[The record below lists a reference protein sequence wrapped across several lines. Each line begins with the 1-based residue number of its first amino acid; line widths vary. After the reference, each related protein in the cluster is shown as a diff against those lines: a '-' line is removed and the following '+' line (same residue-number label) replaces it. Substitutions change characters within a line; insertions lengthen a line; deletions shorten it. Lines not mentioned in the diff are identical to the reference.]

1 MSGFC
6 YTEDMAQTFFFYDL
20 ETSGLNAREDRI
32 MQFAGQR
39 TDMNLTPIGDPYNVL
54 VALSDDTLPSP
65 DALMVTGITPQK
77 TIEEGYS
84 EAQFARMLSEE
95 IFTPDTIVVGFNNV
109 RFDDEFIRHLLWRN
123 FYDPYE
129 WCWKDGRS
137 RWDMLDV
144 VRMTRALRP
153 EGIRWPVDN
162 VGEPTNRLELITHE
176 NGIAHK
182 NAHDAMS
189 DVDALIDVTKLI
201 RNKQPQ
207 LFEYLLKMRDKKEV
221 VKLVNVDDKKPFVY
235 SSGRYDKEFAK
246 TTVAFPLAA
255 GRNGNVVVYDLRY
268 DPTPFVD
275 LSESE
280 LAHKVYASWQ
290 ERQAEDFMKLPA
302 KELQPNR
309 CPAVAPLG
317 VLAHGDGWEKISLDA
332 ETIAKHQKIL
342 LAHPEFAEKLRTIF
356 ENKPEFTRS
365 PDPEAQ
371 LYDGFLNDRDR
382 LRVEAVHSASERE
395 LADFHPDF
403 IDERLPNLLLHY
415 KARNFP
421 KTLDETERV
430 SWEVWRT
437 ARLKVQ
443 LSGYLASLQR
453 LLAASIDDNKMFII
467 QELQLWVEAIVPDDA
482 DDV

>member
-1 MSGFC
+1 
-6 YTEDMAQTFFFYDL
+6 MAKTFFFYDL

-32 MQFAGQR
+32 MQFAGRR
-39 TDMNLTPIGDPYNVL
+39 TSMNLTPIGEPYNML
-54 VALSDDTLPSP
+54 VALSDDTLPNP

-77 TIEEGYS
+77 TVDEGYS
-84 EAQFARMLSEE
+84 EAQFARILNDE
-95 IFTPDTIVVGFNNV
+95 IFTPDTIVVGFNNI

-144 VRMTRALRP
+144 VRMTRALRS
-153 EGIRWPVDN
+153 EGISWPLDDA
-162 VGEPTNRLELITHE
+162 GEPTNRLELITRE

-221 VKLVNVDDKKPFVY
+221 VKLVNVDDKNPFVY

-246 TTVAFPLAA
+246 TTVALPLAA

-268 DPTPFVD
+268 DPTPFID

-290 ERQAEDFMKLPA
+290 ERQAEDFVKLPA

-317 VLAHGDGWEKISLDA
+317 VLAHGGGWAKISLDA

-365 PDPEAQ
+365 LDPEAQ

-382 LRVEAVHSASERE
+382 LRAEAVRNASERE
-395 LADFHPDF
+395 LADFHPNFADK
-403 IDERLPNLLLHY
+403 RLPGLLLHY

-421 KTLDETERV
+421 KTLSDDERAMWQTWRAARV
-430 SWEVWRT
+430 Q
-437 ARLKVQ
+437 AQ
-443 LSGYLASLQR
+443 LPKYMAVLQR
-453 LLAASIDDNKMFII
+453 LTAGALDADKEFIV
-467 QELQLWVEAIVPDDA
+467 QELQLWAESILPEPD
-482 DDV
+482 

>member
-1 MSGFC
+1 
-6 YTEDMAQTFFFYDL
+6 MAQTFFFYDL

-32 MQFAGQR
+32 MQFAGRR
-39 TDMNLTPIGDPYNVL
+39 TSMDLTPIGEPYNML
-54 VALSDDTLPSP
+54 VALSDDTLPNP

-77 TIEEGYS
+77 TVDEGYS
-84 EAQFARMLSEE
+84 EVQFARILNDE
-95 IFTPDTIVVGFNNV
+95 IFTPDTIVVGFNNI

-153 EGIRWPVDN
+153 EGISWPLDDA
-162 VGEPTNRLELITHE
+162 GEPTNRLELITRE

-201 RNKQPQ
+201 RDKQPQ

-246 TTVAFPLAA
+246 TTAAFPLAT

-268 DPTPFVD
+268 DPTPFID

-290 ERQAEDFMKLPA
+290 ERQAEDFVKLPA

-317 VLAHGDGWEKISLDA
+317 VLAHGGGWAKISLDA

-382 LRVEAVHSASERE
+382 LRAEAVRNASERE
-395 LADFHPDF
+395 LDDFHPNF
-403 IDERLPNLLLHY
+403 ADERLPGLLLHY

-421 KTLDETERV
+421 KTLSSDEREMWQTWRAVRV
-430 SWEVWRT
+430 Q
-437 ARLKVQ
+437 AQ
-443 LSGYLASLQR
+443 LPKYMAALQR
-453 LLAASIDDNKMFII
+453 LATSALDSGKEFIV
-467 QELQLWVEAIVPDDA
+467 QELQLWAESILPEPD
-482 DDV
+482 

>member
-1 MSGFC
+1 
-6 YTEDMAQTFFFYDL
+6 MAQTFFFYDL

-32 MQFAGQR
+32 MQFAGRR
-39 TDMNLTPIGDPYNVL
+39 TSMDLTPIGEPYNML
-54 VALSDDTLPSP
+54 VALSDDTLPNP

-77 TIEEGYS
+77 TVDEGYS
-84 EAQFARMLSEE
+84 EVQFARILNDE
-95 IFTPDTIVVGFNNV
+95 IFTPDTIVVGFNNI

-137 RWDMLDV
+137 RWDMIDV

-153 EGIRWPVDN
+153 EGISWPLDDA
-162 VGEPTNRLELITHE
+162 GEPTNRLELITRE

-201 RNKQPQ
+201 RDKQPQ

-246 TTVAFPLAA
+246 TTAAFPLAT

-268 DPTPFVD
+268 DPTPFID

-290 ERQAEDFMKLPA
+290 ERQAEDFVKLPA

-317 VLAHGDGWEKISLDA
+317 VLAHGGGWAKISLDA

-382 LRVEAVHSASERE
+382 LRAEAVRNASERE
-395 LADFHPDF
+395 LADFHPNF
-403 IDERLPNLLLHY
+403 ADERLPGLLLHY

-421 KTLDETERV
+421 KTLSSDEREMWQTWRAVRV
-430 SWEVWRT
+430 Q
-437 ARLKVQ
+437 AQ
-443 LSGYLASLQR
+443 LPKYMAALQR
-453 LLAASIDDNKMFII
+453 LATSALDSGKEFIV
-467 QELQLWVEAIVPDDA
+467 QELQLWAESILPEPD
-482 DDV
+482 

>member
-1 MSGFC
+1 
-6 YTEDMAQTFFFYDL
+6 MAQTFFFYDL

-32 MQFAGQR
+32 MQFAGRR
-39 TDMNLTPIGDPYNVL
+39 TSMDLTPIGEPYNML
-54 VALSDDTLPSP
+54 VALSDDTLPNP

-77 TIEEGYS
+77 TVDEGYS
-84 EAQFARMLSEE
+84 EVQFARILNDE
-95 IFTPDTIVVGFNNV
+95 IFTPDTIVVGFNNI

-153 EGIRWPVDN
+153 EGISWPLDDA
-162 VGEPTNRLELITHE
+162 GEPTNRLELITRE

-201 RNKQPQ
+201 RDKQPQ

-246 TTVAFPLAA
+246 TTAAFPLAT

-268 DPTPFVD
+268 DPTPFID

-290 ERQAEDFMKLPA
+290 ERQAEDFVKLPA

-317 VLAHGDGWEKISLDA
+317 VLAHGGGWAKISLDA

-382 LRVEAVHSASERE
+382 LRAEAVRNASERE
-395 LADFHPDF
+395 LADFHPNF
-403 IDERLPNLLLHY
+403 ADERLPGLLLHY

-421 KTLDETERV
+421 KTLSSDEREMWQTWRAVRV
-430 SWEVWRT
+430 Q
-437 ARLKVQ
+437 AQ
-443 LSGYLASLQR
+443 LPKYMAALQR
-453 LLAASIDDNKMFII
+453 LATSALDSGKEFIV
-467 QELQLWVEAIVPDDA
+467 QELQLWAESILPEPD
-482 DDV
+482 

>member
-1 MSGFC
+1 
-6 YTEDMAQTFFFYDL
+6 MAQTFFFYDL

-32 MQFAGQR
+32 MQFAGRR
-39 TDMNLTPIGDPYNVL
+39 TSMDLTPIGEPYNML
-54 VALSDDTLPSP
+54 VALSDDTLPNP

-77 TIEEGYS
+77 TVDEGYS
-84 EAQFARMLSEE
+84 EVQFARILNDE
-95 IFTPDTIVVGFNNV
+95 IFTPDTIVVGFNNI

-153 EGIRWPVDN
+153 EGISWPLDDA
-162 VGEPTNRLELITHE
+162 GEPTNRLELITRE

-246 TTVAFPLAA
+246 TTAAFPLAT

-268 DPTPFVD
+268 DPTPFID

-290 ERQAEDFMKLPA
+290 ERQAEDFVKLPA

-317 VLAHGDGWEKISLDA
+317 VLAHGGGWAKISLDA

-382 LRVEAVHSASERE
+382 LRAEAVRNASERE
-395 LADFHPDF
+395 LADFHPNF
-403 IDERLPNLLLHY
+403 ADERLPGLLLHY

-421 KTLDETERV
+421 KTLSSDEREMWQTWRV
-430 SWEVWRT
+430 VR
-437 ARLKVQ
+437 VQ
-443 LSGYLASLQR
+443 AQLPKYMAALQR
-453 LLAASIDDNKMFII
+453 LATSALDSGKEFIV
-467 QELQLWVEAIVPDDA
+467 QELQLWAESILPEPD
-482 DDV
+482 

>member
-1 MSGFC
+1 
-6 YTEDMAQTFFFYDL
+6 MAQTFFFYDL

-32 MQFAGQR
+32 MQFAGRR
-39 TDMNLTPIGDPYNVL
+39 TSMDLTPIGEPYNML
-54 VALSDDTLPSP
+54 VALSDDTLPNP

-77 TIEEGYS
+77 TVDEGYS
-84 EAQFARMLSEE
+84 EVQFARILNDE
-95 IFTPDTIVVGFNNV
+95 IFTPDTIVVGFNNI

-137 RWDMLDV
+137 RWDMIDV

-153 EGIRWPVDN
+153 EGISWPLDDA
-162 VGEPTNRLELITHE
+162 GEPTNRLELITRE

-201 RNKQPQ
+201 RDKQPQ

-246 TTVAFPLAA
+246 TTAAFPLAT

-268 DPTPFVD
+268 DPTPFID

-290 ERQAEDFMKLPA
+290 ERQAEDFVKLPA

-317 VLAHGDGWEKISLDA
+317 VLAHGGGWAKISLDA

-382 LRVEAVHSASERE
+382 LRAEAVRNASERE
-395 LADFHPDF
+395 LDDFHPNF
-403 IDERLPNLLLHY
+403 ADERLPGLLLHY

-421 KTLDETERV
+421 KTLSSDEREMWETWRAVRV
-430 SWEVWRT
+430 Q
-437 ARLKVQ
+437 AQ
-443 LSGYLASLQR
+443 LPKYMAALQR
-453 LLAASIDDNKMFII
+453 LATSALDSGKEFIV
-467 QELQLWVEAIVPDDA
+467 QELQLWAESILPEPD
-482 DDV
+482 

>member
-1 MSGFC
+1 
-6 YTEDMAQTFFFYDL
+6 MAQTFFFYDL

-32 MQFAGQR
+32 MQFAGRR
-39 TDMNLTPIGDPYNVL
+39 TSMDLTPIGEPYNML
-54 VALSDDTLPSP
+54 VALSDDTLPNP

-77 TIEEGYS
+77 TVDEGYS
-84 EAQFARMLSEE
+84 EVQFARILNDE
-95 IFTPDTIVVGFNNV
+95 IFTPDTIVVGFNNI

-153 EGIRWPVDN
+153 EGISWPLDDA
-162 VGEPTNRLELITHE
+162 GEPTNRLELITRE

-201 RNKQPQ
+201 RDKQLQ

-246 TTVAFPLAA
+246 TTAAFPLAT

-268 DPTPFVD
+268 DPTPFID

-290 ERQAEDFMKLPA
+290 ERQAEDFVKLPA

-317 VLAHGDGWEKISLDA
+317 VLAHGGGWAKISLDA

-382 LRVEAVHSASERE
+382 LRAEAVRNASERE
-395 LADFHPDF
+395 LADFHPNF
-403 IDERLPNLLLHY
+403 ADERLPGLLLHY

-421 KTLDETERV
+421 KTLSSDEREMWQT
-430 SWEVWRT
+430 WRA
-437 ARLKVQ
+437 ARIQAQ
-443 LSGYLASLQR
+443 LPKYMAALQR
-453 LLAASIDDNKMFII
+453 FAASALDPGKEFIV
-467 QELQLWVEAIVPDDA
+467 QELQLWAESILPEPD
-482 DDV
+482 

>member
-1 MSGFC
+1 
-6 YTEDMAQTFFFYDL
+6 MAQTFFFYDL

-32 MQFAGQR
+32 MQFAGRR
-39 TDMNLTPIGDPYNVL
+39 TSMDLTPIGEPYNML
-54 VALSDDTLPSP
+54 VALSDDTLPNR

-77 TIEEGYS
+77 TVDEGYS
-84 EAQFARMLSEE
+84 EVQFARILNDE
-95 IFTPDTIVVGFNNV
+95 IFTPDTIVVGFNNI

-153 EGIRWPVDN
+153 EGISWPLDDA
-162 VGEPTNRLELITHE
+162 GEPTNRLELITRE

-201 RNKQPQ
+201 RDKQPQ

-246 TTVAFPLAA
+246 TTAAFPLAT

-268 DPTPFVD
+268 DPTPFID

-290 ERQAEDFMKLPA
+290 ERQAEDFVKLPA

-317 VLAHGDGWEKISLDA
+317 VLAHGGGWAKISLDA

-382 LRVEAVHSASERE
+382 LRAEAVRNASERE
-395 LADFHPDF
+395 LADFHPNF
-403 IDERLPNLLLHY
+403 ADERLPGLLLHY

-421 KTLDETERV
+421 KTLSSDEREMWQT
-430 SWEVWRT
+430 WRA
-437 ARLKVQ
+437 ARIQAQ
-443 LSGYLASLQR
+443 LPKYMAALQR
-453 LLAASIDDNKMFII
+453 LATSALDSGKEFIV
-467 QELQLWVEAIVPDDA
+467 QELQLWAESILPEPD
-482 DDV
+482 

>member
-1 MSGFC
+1 
-6 YTEDMAQTFFFYDL
+6 MAQTFFFYDL

-32 MQFAGQR
+32 MQFAGRR
-39 TDMNLTPIGDPYNVL
+39 TSMDLTPIGEPYNML
-54 VALSDDTLPSP
+54 VALSDDTLPNP

-77 TIEEGYS
+77 TVDEGYN
-84 EAQFARMLSEE
+84 EAQFARILNDE
-95 IFTPDTIVVGFNNV
+95 IFTPDTIVVGFNNI

-153 EGIRWPVDN
+153 EGISWPLDDA
-162 VGEPTNRLELITHE
+162 GEPTNRLELITRE

-246 TTVAFPLAA
+246 TTAAFPLAT

-268 DPTPFVD
+268 DPTPFID

-290 ERQAEDFMKLPA
+290 ERQAEDFVKLPA

-317 VLAHGDGWEKISLDA
+317 VLAHGGGWAKISLDA

-382 LRVEAVHSASERE
+382 LRAEAVRNASERE
-395 LADFHPDF
+395 LDDFHPNF
-403 IDERLPNLLLHY
+403 ADERLPGLLLHY

-421 KTLDETERV
+421 KTLSGDEREMWQT
-430 SWEVWRT
+430 WRA
-437 ARLKVQ
+437 ARTQTQ
-443 LSGYLASLQR
+443 LPKYMAALQR
-453 LLAASIDDNKMFII
+453 FAASALDPGKEFIV
-467 QELQLWVEAIVPDDA
+467 QELQLWAESILPEPD
-482 DDV
+482 

>member
-1 MSGFC
+1 M
-6 YTEDMAQTFFFYDL
+6 DL
-20 ETSGLNAREDRI
+20 A
-32 MQFAGQR
+32 
-39 TDMNLTPIGDPYNVL
+39 PIGEPYNML
-54 VALSDDTLPSP
+54 VALSDDTLPNP

-77 TIEEGYS
+77 TVDEGYS
-84 EAQFARMLSEE
+84 EVQFARILNDE

-153 EGIRWPVDN
+153 EGISWPLDDA
-162 VGEPTNRLELITHE
+162 GEPTNRLELITRE
-176 NGIAHK
+176 NDIAHK

-201 RNKQPQ
+201 RDKQPQ

-246 TTVAFPLAA
+246 TTAAFPLSA

-268 DPTPFVD
+268 DPTLFID

-290 ERQAEDFMKLPA
+290 ERQAEDFVKLPA

-317 VLAHGDGWEKISLDA
+317 VLAHGGGWAKISLDA

-342 LAHPEFAEKLRTIF
+342 LVHPEFAEKLRTIF

-382 LRVEAVHSASERE
+382 LRAEAVRNASERE
-395 LADFHPDF
+395 LADFHPNF
-403 IDERLPNLLLHY
+403 ADERLPGLLLHY

-421 KTLDETERV
+421 KTLSSDEREMWQT
-430 SWEVWRT
+430 WRA
-437 ARLKVQ
+437 ARIQAQ
-443 LSGYLASLQR
+443 LPKYMAALQR
-453 LLAASIDDNKMFII
+453 FAASALDPGKEFIV
-467 QELQLWVEAIVPDDA
+467 QELQLWAESILPEPD
-482 DDV
+482 

>member
-1 MSGFC
+1 
-6 YTEDMAQTFFFYDL
+6 MAQTFFFYDL

-32 MQFAGQR
+32 MQFAGRR
-39 TDMNLTPIGDPYNVL
+39 TSMDLTPIGEPYNML
-54 VALSDDTLPSP
+54 VALSDDTLPNP

-77 TIEEGYS
+77 TVDEGYS
-84 EAQFARMLSEE
+84 EVQFARILNDE
-95 IFTPDTIVVGFNNV
+95 IFTPDTIVVGFNNI

-153 EGIRWPVDN
+153 EGISWPLDDA
-162 VGEPTNRLELITHE
+162 GEPTNRLELITRE

-246 TTVAFPLAA
+246 TTAAFPLAT

-268 DPTPFVD
+268 DPTPFID

-290 ERQAEDFMKLPA
+290 ERQAEDFVKLPA

-317 VLAHGDGWEKISLDA
+317 VLAHGGGWAKISLDA

-382 LRVEAVHSASERE
+382 LRAEAVRNASERE
-395 LADFHPDF
+395 LADFHPNF
-403 IDERLPNLLLHY
+403 ADERLPGLLLHY

-421 KTLDETERV
+421 KTLSSDEREMWQT
-430 SWEVWRT
+430 WRA
-437 ARLKVQ
+437 ARIQAQ
-443 LSGYLASLQR
+443 LPKYMAALQR
-453 LLAASIDDNKMFII
+453 FAASALDPGKEFIV
-467 QELQLWVEAIVPDDA
+467 QELQLWAESILPEPD
-482 DDV
+482 

>member
-1 MSGFC
+1 
-6 YTEDMAQTFFFYDL
+6 MAQTFFFYDL

-32 MQFAGQR
+32 MQFAGRR
-39 TDMNLTPIGDPYNVL
+39 TSMDLTPIGEPYNML
-54 VALSDDTLPSP
+54 VALSDDTLPNP

-77 TIEEGYS
+77 TVDEGYS
-84 EAQFARMLSEE
+84 EVQFARILNDE
-95 IFTPDTIVVGFNNV
+95 IFTPDTIVVGFNNI

-153 EGIRWPVDN
+153 EGISWSLDDA
-162 VGEPTNRLELITHE
+162 GEPTNRLELITRE

-201 RNKQPQ
+201 RDKQPQ

-246 TTVAFPLAA
+246 TTAAFPLAT

-268 DPTPFVD
+268 DPTPFID

-290 ERQAEDFMKLPA
+290 ERQAEDFVKLPA

-317 VLAHGDGWEKISLDA
+317 VLAHGGGWAKISLDA

-382 LRVEAVHSASERE
+382 LRAEAVRNASERE
-395 LADFHPDF
+395 LDDFHPNF
-403 IDERLPNLLLHY
+403 ADERLPGLLLHY

-421 KTLDETERV
+421 KTLSSDERAMWQT
-430 SWEVWRT
+430 WR
-437 ARLKVQ
+437 AAHVQ
-443 LSGYLASLQR
+443 AQLPKYMVALQR
-453 LLAASIDDNKMFII
+453 LAASALDSGKEFIV
-467 QELQLWVEAIVPDDA
+467 QELQLWAESILPEPD
-482 DDV
+482 

>member
-1 MSGFC
+1 
-6 YTEDMAQTFFFYDL
+6 MAQTFFFYDL

-32 MQFAGQR
+32 MQFAGRR
-39 TDMNLTPIGDPYNVL
+39 TSMDLTPIGEPYNML
-54 VALSDDTLPSP
+54 VALSDDTLPNP

-77 TIEEGYS
+77 TVDEGYS
-84 EAQFARMLSEE
+84 EAQFARILNDE

-144 VRMTRALRP
+144 VRMTRALRS
-153 EGIRWPVDN
+153 EGISWPLDDA
-162 VGEPTNRLELITHE
+162 GEPTNRLELITRE

-268 DPTPFVD
+268 DPIPFID

-290 ERQAEDFMKLPA
+290 ERQAEDFVKLPA

-317 VLAHGDGWEKISLDA
+317 VLAHSDGWEKISLDA
-332 ETIAKHQKIL
+332 ETIAKHQKNL

-382 LRVEAVHSASERE
+382 LRAEAVRNASERE
-395 LADFHPDF
+395 LADFHPNFADK
-403 IDERLPNLLLHY
+403 RLPGLLLHY

-421 KTLDETERV
+421 KTLSSDEREMWQT
-430 SWEVWRT
+430 WRA
-437 ARLKVQ
+437 ARIQAQ
-443 LSGYLASLQR
+443 LPKYMAALQR
-453 LLAASIDDNKMFII
+453 FAASALDPGKEFIV
-467 QELQLWVEAIVPDDA
+467 QELQLWAESILPEPD
-482 DDV
+482 

>member
-1 MSGFC
+1 M
-6 YTEDMAQTFFFYDL
+6 D
-20 ETSGLNAREDRI
+20 
-32 MQFAGQR
+32 
-39 TDMNLTPIGDPYNVL
+39 LTPIGEPYNML
-54 VALSDDTLPSP
+54 VALSDDTLPNP

-77 TIEEGYS
+77 TVDEGYS
-84 EAQFARMLSEE
+84 EVQFARILNDE
-95 IFTPDTIVVGFNNV
+95 IFTPDTIVVGFNNI

-153 EGIRWPVDN
+153 EGISWSFDDA
-162 VGEPTNRLELITHE
+162 GEPTNRLELITRE

-201 RNKQPQ
+201 RDKQPQ

-221 VKLVNVDDKKPFVY
+221 VKLINVDDKKPFVY

-246 TTVAFPLAA
+246 TTVAFPLTM
-255 GRNGNVVVYDLRY
+255 GRKGNVVVYDLRY
-268 DPTPFVD
+268 DPTPFID

-290 ERQAEDFMKLPA
+290 ERQAEDFVKLPA

-317 VLAHGDGWEKISLDA
+317 VLAHGGGWAKISLDA

-382 LRVEAVHSASERE
+382 LRAEAVRNASERE
-395 LADFHPDF
+395 LADFHPNF
-403 IDERLPNLLLHY
+403 ADERLPGLLLHY

-421 KTLDETERV
+421 KTLSSDEREMWQT
-430 SWEVWRT
+430 WRA
-437 ARLKVQ
+437 ARIQAQ
-443 LSGYLASLQR
+443 LPKYMAALQR
-453 LLAASIDDNKMFII
+453 FAASALDPGKEFIV
-467 QELQLWVEAIVPDDA
+467 QELQLWAESILPEPD
-482 DDV
+482 

>member
-1 MSGFC
+1 
-6 YTEDMAQTFFFYDL
+6 MAQTFFFYDL

-32 MQFAGQR
+32 MQFAGRR
-39 TDMNLTPIGDPYNVL
+39 TSMDLTPIGEPYNML
-54 VALSDDTLPSP
+54 VALSDDTLPNP

-77 TIEEGYS
+77 TVDEGYS
-84 EAQFARMLSEE
+84 EVQFARILNDE
-95 IFTPDTIVVGFNNV
+95 IFTPDTIVVGFNNI

-153 EGIRWPVDN
+153 EGISWPLDDA
-162 VGEPTNRLELITHE
+162 GEPTNRLELITRE

-201 RNKQPQ
+201 RDKQPQ

-246 TTVAFPLAA
+246 TTAAFPLAT

-268 DPTPFVD
+268 DPTPFID

-290 ERQAEDFMKLPA
+290 ERQAEDFVKLPA

-317 VLAHGDGWEKISLDA
+317 VLAYGDGWAKISLDA
-332 ETIAKHQKIL
+332 ETIAKHQKNL
-342 LAHPEFAEKLRTIF
+342 LAHPEFAEKLCTIF

-382 LRVEAVHSASERE
+382 LRAEAVRNASERE
-395 LADFHPDF
+395 LADFHPNFADK
-403 IDERLPNLLLHY
+403 RLPGLLLHY

-421 KTLDETERV
+421 KTLSDDERAMWQTWRAARV
-430 SWEVWRT
+430 Q
-437 ARLKVQ
+437 AQ
-443 LSGYLASLQR
+443 LPKYMAALQR
-453 LLAASIDDNKMFII
+453 LAVGVLDPDKEFIV
-467 QELQLWVEAIVPDDA
+467 QELQLWAESILPEPD
-482 DDV
+482 

>member
-1 MSGFC
+1 
-6 YTEDMAQTFFFYDL
+6 MAQTFFFYDL

-32 MQFAGQR
+32 MQFAGRR
-39 TDMNLTPIGDPYNVL
+39 TSMDLTPIGEPYNML
-54 VALSDDTLPSP
+54 VALSDDTLPNP

-77 TIEEGYS
+77 TVDEGYS
-84 EAQFARMLSEE
+84 EVQFARILNDE
-95 IFTPDTIVVGFNNV
+95 IFTPDTIVVGFNNI

-153 EGIRWPVDN
+153 EGISWPFDDA
-162 VGEPTNRLELITHE
+162 GEPTNRLELITRE

-201 RNKQPQ
+201 RDKQPQ

-246 TTVAFPLAA
+246 TTAAFPLAT

-268 DPTPFVD
+268 DPTPFID

-290 ERQAEDFMKLPA
+290 ERQAEDFVKLPV

-317 VLAHGDGWEKISLDA
+317 VLAHGGGWAKISLDA

-382 LRVEAVHSASERE
+382 LRAEAVRNASERE
-395 LADFHPDF
+395 LDDFHPNF
-403 IDERLPNLLLHY
+403 ADERLPGLLLHY

-421 KTLDETERV
+421 KTLSSDEREMWQTWRAVRV
-430 SWEVWRT
+430 Q
-437 ARLKVQ
+437 AQ
-443 LSGYLASLQR
+443 LPKYMAALQR
-453 LLAASIDDNKMFII
+453 LATSALDSGKEFIV
-467 QELQLWVEAIVPDDA
+467 QELQLWAESILPEPD
-482 DDV
+482 

>member
-1 MSGFC
+1 
-6 YTEDMAQTFFFYDL
+6 MAQTFFFYDL

-32 MQFAGQR
+32 MQFAGRR
-39 TDMNLTPIGDPYNVL
+39 TNMDLTPIGGPYNML
-54 VALSDDTLPSP
+54 VALSDDTLPNP

-77 TIEEGYS
+77 TVDEGYS
-84 EAQFARMLSEE
+84 EAQFARILNDE
-95 IFTPDTIVVGFNNV
+95 IFMPDTIVVGFNNV

-123 FYDPYE
+123 FYNPYE
-129 WCWKDGRS
+129 WCWKDSRS

-153 EGIRWPVDN
+153 EGISWPLDDA
-162 VGEPTNRLELITHE
+162 GEPTNRLELITRE

-201 RNKQPQ
+201 RDKQPQ

-246 TTVAFPLAA
+246 TTAAFPLAT

-268 DPTPFVD
+268 DPTPFID

-290 ERQAEDFMKLPA
+290 ERQAEDFVKLPA

-317 VLAHGDGWEKISLDA
+317 VLAHGGGWAKISLDA

-382 LRVEAVHSASERE
+382 LRAEAVRNASERE
-395 LADFHPDF
+395 LDDFHPNF
-403 IDERLPNLLLHY
+403 ADERLPGLLLHY

-421 KTLDETERV
+421 KTLSSDEREMWQT
-430 SWEVWRT
+430 WRA
-437 ARLKVQ
+437 ARIQAQ
-443 LSGYLASLQR
+443 LPKYMAALQR
-453 LLAASIDDNKMFII
+453 FAASALDPGKEFIV
-467 QELQLWVEAIVPDDA
+467 QELQLWAESILPEPD
-482 DDV
+482 

>member
-1 MSGFC
+1 
-6 YTEDMAQTFFFYDL
+6 MAQTFFFYDL

-32 MQFAGQR
+32 MQFAGRR
-39 TDMNLTPIGDPYNVL
+39 TSMDLTPIGEPYNML
-54 VALSDDTLPSP
+54 VALSDDTLPNP

-77 TIEEGYS
+77 TVDEGYS
-84 EAQFARMLSEE
+84 EVQFARILNDE

-153 EGIRWPVDN
+153 EGISWPLDDA
-162 VGEPTNRLELITHE
+162 GEPTNRLELITRE
-176 NGIAHK
+176 NDIAHK

-201 RNKQPQ
+201 RDKQPQ

-246 TTVAFPLAA
+246 TTAAFPLSA

-268 DPTPFVD
+268 DPTLFID

-290 ERQAEDFMKLPA
+290 ERQAEDFVKLPA

-317 VLAHGDGWEKISLDA
+317 VLAHGGGWAKISLDA

-382 LRVEAVHSASERE
+382 LRAEAVRNASERE
-395 LADFHPDF
+395 LADFHPNF
-403 IDERLPNLLLHY
+403 ADERLPGLLLHY

-421 KTLDETERV
+421 KTLSSDERAMWQT
-430 SWEVWRT
+430 WR
-437 ARLKVQ
+437 AAHVQ
-443 LSGYLASLQR
+443 AQLPKYMVALQR
-453 LLAASIDDNKMFII
+453 LAASALDSGKEFIV
-467 QELQLWVEAIVPDDA
+467 QELQLWAESILPEPD
-482 DDV
+482 

>member
-1 MSGFC
+1 
-6 YTEDMAQTFFFYDL
+6 MAQTFFFYDL

-32 MQFAGQR
+32 MQFAGRR
-39 TDMNLTPIGDPYNVL
+39 TSMDLTPIGEPYNML
-54 VALSDDTLPSP
+54 VALSDDTLPNP

-77 TIEEGYS
+77 TVDEGYS
-84 EAQFARMLSEE
+84 EVQFARILNDE
-95 IFTPDTIVVGFNNV
+95 IFTPDTIVVGFNNI

-153 EGIRWPVDN
+153 EGISWPLDDA
-162 VGEPTNRLELITHE
+162 GEPTNRLELITRE

-201 RNKQPQ
+201 RDKQPQ

-246 TTVAFPLAA
+246 TTAAFPLAT

-268 DPTPFVD
+268 DPTPFID

-280 LAHKVYASWQ
+280 LAHKLYASWQ
-290 ERQAEDFMKLPA
+290 ERQAEDFVKLPA

-317 VLAHGDGWEKISLDA
+317 VLAHGGGWAKISLDA

-382 LRVEAVHSASERE
+382 LRAEAVRNASERE
-395 LADFHPDF
+395 LADFHPNF
-403 IDERLPNLLLHY
+403 ADERLPGLLLHY

-421 KTLDETERV
+421 KTLSSDEREMWQT
-430 SWEVWRT
+430 WRA
-437 ARLKVQ
+437 ARIQAQ
-443 LSGYLASLQR
+443 LPKYMAALQR
-453 LLAASIDDNKMFII
+453 FAASALDPGKEFIV
-467 QELQLWVEAIVPDDA
+467 QELQLWAESILPEPD
-482 DDV
+482 

>member
-1 MSGFC
+1 
-6 YTEDMAQTFFFYDL
+6 MAKTFFFYDL

-32 MQFAGQR
+32 MQFAGRR
-39 TDMNLTPIGDPYNVL
+39 TNMDLTPIGKPYNML
-54 VALSDDTLPSP
+54 VALSDDTLPNP

-77 TIEEGYS
+77 TVDEGYS
-84 EAQFARMLSEE
+84 EVQFARILNDE
-95 IFTPDTIVVGFNNV
+95 IFTPDTIVVGFNNI

-153 EGIRWPVDN
+153 EGISWPLDDA
-162 VGEPTNRLELITHE
+162 GEPTNRLELITRE

-201 RNKQPQ
+201 RDKQPQ

-246 TTVAFPLAA
+246 TTAAFPLAT

-268 DPTPFVD
+268 DPTPFID

-290 ERQAEDFMKLPA
+290 ERQAEDFVKLPA

-317 VLAHGDGWEKISLDA
+317 VLAHGGGWAKISLDA

-382 LRVEAVHSASERE
+382 LRAEAVRNASERE
-395 LADFHPDF
+395 LDDFHPNF
-403 IDERLPNLLLHY
+403 ADERLPGLLLHY

-421 KTLDETERV
+421 KTLSSDERAMWQT
-430 SWEVWRT
+430 WR
-437 ARLKVQ
+437 AAHVQ
-443 LSGYLASLQR
+443 AQLPKYMVALQR
-453 LLAASIDDNKMFII
+453 LAASALDSGKEFIV
-467 QELQLWVEAIVPDDA
+467 QELQLWAESILPEPD
-482 DDV
+482 

>member
-1 MSGFC
+1 
-6 YTEDMAQTFFFYDL
+6 MAQTFFFYDL

-32 MQFAGQR
+32 MQFAGRR
-39 TDMNLTPIGDPYNVL
+39 TSMDLTPIGESYNML
-54 VALSDDTLPSP
+54 VALSDDTLPNP

-77 TIEEGYS
+77 TVDEGYS
-84 EAQFARMLSEE
+84 EAQFARILNDE

-144 VRMTRALRP
+144 VRMTRALRS
-153 EGIRWPVDN
+153 EGISWPLDDA
-162 VGEPTNRLELITHE
+162 GEPTNRLELITRE

-246 TTVAFPLAA
+246 TTVALPLAA

-268 DPTPFVD
+268 DPTPFID

-290 ERQAEDFMKLPA
+290 ERQAEDFVKLPV

-317 VLAHGDGWEKISLDA
+317 VLAHGGGWAKISLDA

-382 LRVEAVHSASERE
+382 LRAEAVRNASERE
-395 LADFHPDF
+395 LDDFHPNF
-403 IDERLPNLLLHY
+403 ADERLPGLLLHY

-421 KTLDETERV
+421 KTLSDDERAMWQTWRAARV
-430 SWEVWRT
+430 Q
-437 ARLKVQ
+437 AQ
-443 LSGYLASLQR
+443 LPKYMAALQR
-453 LLAASIDDNKMFII
+453 LAVGVLDPDKEFIV
-467 QELQLWVEAIVPDDA
+467 QELQLWAESILPESD
-482 DDV
+482 

>member
-1 MSGFC
+1 
-6 YTEDMAQTFFFYDL
+6 MAKTFFFYDL

-32 MQFAGQR
+32 MQFAGRR
-39 TDMNLTPIGDPYNVL
+39 TSMDLTPIGEPYNML
-54 VALSDDTLPSP
+54 VALSDDTLPNP

-77 TIEEGYS
+77 TVDEGYS
-84 EAQFARMLSEE
+84 EAQFARILNDE
-95 IFTPDTIVVGFNNV
+95 IFTPDTIVVGFNNI

-153 EGIRWPVDN
+153 EGISWPLDDA
-162 VGEPTNRLELITHE
+162 GEPTNRLELITRE

-201 RNKQPQ
+201 RDKQPQ

-246 TTVAFPLAA
+246 TTVALPLAA

-268 DPTPFVD
+268 DPTPFID

-290 ERQAEDFMKLPA
+290 ERQAEDFVKLPA

-317 VLAHGDGWEKISLDA
+317 VLAHGGGWAKISLDA
-332 ETIAKHQKIL
+332 ETIAKHQKNL

-382 LRVEAVHSASERE
+382 LRAEAVRNASERE
-395 LADFHPDF
+395 LDDFHPNF
-403 IDERLPNLLLHY
+403 ADERLPGLLLHY

-421 KTLDETERV
+421 KTLSGDEREMWQT
-430 SWEVWRT
+430 WRA
-437 ARLKVQ
+437 ARIQTQ
-443 LSGYLASLQR
+443 LPKYMAALQR
-453 LLAASIDDNKMFII
+453 FAASALDPGKEFIV
-467 QELQLWVEAIVPDDA
+467 QELQLWAESILPEPD
-482 DDV
+482 

>member
-1 MSGFC
+1 
-6 YTEDMAQTFFFYDL
+6 MAKTFFFYDL

-32 MQFAGQR
+32 MQFAGRR
-39 TDMNLTPIGDPYNVL
+39 TNMDLTPIGEPYNMF
-54 VALSDDTLPSP
+54 VALSDDTLPNP

-77 TIEEGYS
+77 TVDEGYS
-84 EAQFARMLSEE
+84 EVQFARILNDE

-144 VRMTRALRP
+144 VRMTRALRS
-153 EGIRWPVDN
+153 EGISWPLDDA
-162 VGEPTNRLELITHE
+162 GEPTNRLELITRE
-176 NGIAHK
+176 NDIAHK

-201 RNKQPQ
+201 RDKQPQ

-246 TTVAFPLAA
+246 TTAAFPLAT

-268 DPTPFVD
+268 DPTPFID

-290 ERQAEDFMKLPA
+290 ERQAEDFVKLPA

-317 VLAHGDGWEKISLDA
+317 VLAHGGGWAKISLDA

-382 LRVEAVHSASERE
+382 LRAEAVRNASERE
-395 LADFHPDF
+395 LADFHPNF
-403 IDERLPNLLLHY
+403 ADERLPGLLLHY

-421 KTLDETERV
+421 KTLSSDEREMWQT
-430 SWEVWRT
+430 WRA
-437 ARLKVQ
+437 ARIQAQ
-443 LSGYLASLQR
+443 LPKYMAALQR
-453 LLAASIDDNKMFII
+453 FAASALDPGKEFIV
-467 QELQLWVEAIVPDDA
+467 QELQLWAESILPEPD
-482 DDV
+482 

>member
-1 MSGFC
+1 M
-6 YTEDMAQTFFFYDL
+6 D
-20 ETSGLNAREDRI
+20 
-32 MQFAGQR
+32 
-39 TDMNLTPIGDPYNVL
+39 LTPIGEPYNML
-54 VALSDDTLPSP
+54 VALSDDTLPNP

-77 TIEEGYS
+77 TVDEGYS
-84 EAQFARMLSEE
+84 EVQFARILNDE
-95 IFTPDTIVVGFNNV
+95 IFTPDTIVVGFNNI

-153 EGIRWPVDN
+153 EGISWPLDDA
-162 VGEPTNRLELITHE
+162 GEPTNRLELITRE

-201 RNKQPQ
+201 RDKQPQ

-246 TTVAFPLAA
+246 TTAAFPLAT

-268 DPTPFVD
+268 DPTPFID

-290 ERQAEDFMKLPA
+290 ERQAEDFVKLPA

-317 VLAHGDGWEKISLDA
+317 VLAHGGGWAKISLDA

-382 LRVEAVHSASERE
+382 LRAEAVRNASERE
-395 LADFHPDF
+395 LADFHPNF
-403 IDERLPNLLLHY
+403 ADERLPGLLLHY

-421 KTLDETERV
+421 KTLSSDERAMWQT
-430 SWEVWRT
+430 WR
-437 ARLKVQ
+437 AAHVQ
-443 LSGYLASLQR
+443 AQLPKYMVALQR
-453 LLAASIDDNKMFII
+453 LAASALDSGKEFIV
-467 QELQLWVEAIVPDDA
+467 QELQLWAESILPEPD
-482 DDV
+482 

>member
-1 MSGFC
+1 
-6 YTEDMAQTFFFYDL
+6 MAQTFFFYDL

-32 MQFAGQR
+32 MQFAGR
-39 TDMNLTPIGDPYNVL
+39 RASMDLTPIGEPYNML
-54 VALSDDTLPSP
+54 VALSDDTLPNP

-77 TIEEGYS
+77 TVDEGYS
-84 EAQFARMLSEE
+84 EVQFARILNDEV
-95 IFTPDTIVVGFNNV
+95 FTPDTIVVGFNNI

-153 EGIRWPVDN
+153 EGISWPLDDA
-162 VGEPTNRLELITHE
+162 GEPTNRLELITRE
-176 NGIAHK
+176 NDIFHK

-201 RNKQPQ
+201 RDKQPQ

-246 TTVAFPLAA
+246 TTVAFPLTA

-268 DPTPFVD
+268 DPTLFID

-290 ERQAEDFMKLPA
+290 ERQAEDFVKLPA

-317 VLAHGDGWEKISLDA
+317 VLAHGGGWAKISLDA

-382 LRVEAVHSASERE
+382 LRAEAVRNASERE
-395 LADFHPDF
+395 LDDFHPNF
-403 IDERLPNLLLHY
+403 ADERLPGLLLHY

-421 KTLDETERV
+421 KTLSGDEREMWQT
-430 SWEVWRT
+430 WRA
-437 ARLKVQ
+437 ARIQTQ
-443 LSGYLASLQR
+443 LPKYMAALQR
-453 LLAASIDDNKMFII
+453 FAASVLDPDKEFIV
-467 QELQLWVEAIVPDDA
+467 QELQLWAESILPESD
-482 DDV
+482 

>member
-1 MSGFC
+1 
-6 YTEDMAQTFFFYDL
+6 MAQTFFFYDL

-32 MQFAGQR
+32 MQFAGRR
-39 TDMNLTPIGDPYNVL
+39 TSMDLTPIGEPYNML
-54 VALSDDTLPSP
+54 VALSDDTLPNP

-77 TIEEGYS
+77 TVDEGYS
-84 EAQFARMLSEE
+84 EVQFARILNDE
-95 IFTPDTIVVGFNNV
+95 IFTPDTIVVGFNNI

-153 EGIRWPVDN
+153 EGISWPLDDA
-162 VGEPTNRLELITHE
+162 GEPTNRLELITRE
-176 NGIAHK
+176 NGIIHK

-246 TTVAFPLAA
+246 TTAAFPLAT

-268 DPTPFVD
+268 DPTPFID

-290 ERQAEDFMKLPA
+290 ERQAEDFVKLPA

-317 VLAHGDGWEKISLDA
+317 VLAHGGGWAKISLDA

-382 LRVEAVHSASERE
+382 LRAEAVRNASERE
-395 LADFHPDF
+395 LADFHPNF
-403 IDERLPNLLLHY
+403 ADERLPGLLLHY

-421 KTLDETERV
+421 KTLSSDEREMWQT
-430 SWEVWRT
+430 WRA
-437 ARLKVQ
+437 ARIQAQ
-443 LSGYLASLQR
+443 LPKYMAALQR
-453 LLAASIDDNKMFII
+453 FAASALDPGKEFIV
-467 QELQLWVEAIVPDDA
+467 QELQLWAESILPEPD
-482 DDV
+482 